1 MVKTQ
6 RSFLA
11 MAVSI
16 LTTVVYLPALRN
28 GFVYDDEFYIVPN
41 EHIRALD
48 LDTLSW
54 AFFRSHESN
63 WHPLSRLSHAI
74 DHAVWGLD
82 PFGHHLTNILLHGA
96 NAALVVLLV
105 LALLDG
111 AGRFPTKGPGVSER
125 SMLITAGVTG
135 LLFGLHP
142 IHVESVAWVSERKG
156 LLCGLFTLLGL
167 LQYGKYTAGMRGGD
181 SPDQQRPR
189 LFDRYY
195 RSTLV
200 WFLLALMSK
209 PMAVSFPIVLLV
221 LDWHPYGRAALPGSG
236 RALVIEKLP
245 FLALALCSALITLLI
260 QGAGSSIQST
270 AFAPL
275 SIRALVV
282 AQSYMA
288 YLGKMLMPL
297 NLLPLYPYP
306 RTASLLDPA
315 YFLPILLMAVITA
328 FCVVNARK
336 RPAATALWAYYLVTL
351 LPVIGIVQVG
361 AQAMADRYTYLPGIG
376 PFLAA
381 GLAISRG
388 LERTGRFAAGKR
400 AARFAV
406 PVLAVCA
413 IAVLSVLT
421 IRQISIWK
429 SDLDL
434 WTRVVEKGTEP
445 NYIPYYNR
453 ATTHLGMDRPEQA
466 ILDLTAALAL
476 RGDWYSIYNNRAL
489 AYAKL
494 GRFDK
499 AVSDYD
505 QALSLHQDGSLFRNR
520 GFANLQ
526 AGRLEQAIVDFES
539 ACGFGDDFGCTML
552 RSLNRGGQ

>member
-1 MVKTQ
+1 MLKTQ
-6 RSFLA
+6 RTILA
-11 MAVSI
+11 LAVSI

-28 GFVYDDEFYIVPN
+28 GFVYDDEFYIVAN

-48 LDTLSW
+48 PDTLLW

-63 WHPLSRLSHAI
+63 WHPLTWLSHAL

-96 NAALVVLLV
+96 NTALVVLLV
-105 LALLDG
+105 LALLG
-111 AGRFPTKGPGVSER
+111 RAGRSSAQGPGPGER
-125 SMLITAGVTG
+125 GVLITAGVTG

-142 IHVESVAWVSERKG
+142 IHVESVAWVSERKD
-156 LLCGLFTLLGL
+156 LLCGLFTLLGYM
-167 LQYGKYTAGMRGGD
+167 QYMKYAASQGSEGG
-181 SPDQQRPR
+181 PDRPR
-189 LFDRYY
+189 SPYHSRHY
-195 RSTLV
+195 RWTLA

-209 PMAVSFPIVLLV
+209 PMAVSFPLVLLI
-221 LDWHPYGRAALPGSG
+221 LDWYPFGRAGLPGSG

-245 FLALALCSALITLLI
+245 FFTLALFSALITLLV
-260 QGAGSSIQST
+260 QAAGSSIQST

-275 SIRALVV
+275 PIRALVV
-282 AQSYMA
+282 AQNYIA

-306 RTASLLDPA
+306 RTASVLDPA
-315 YFLPILLMAVITA
+315 YFLPIIAMAGITA
-328 FCVVNARK
+328 SCIINRNK
-336 RPAATALWAYYLVTL
+336 HRAAAALWAYYLVTL

-361 AQAMADRYTYLPGIG
+361 AQAMADRYTYLPGLG

-381 GLAISRG
+381 GLAIAWG
-388 LERTGRFAAGKR
+388 LDRTERFAAGKR

-406 PVLAVCA
+406 PVLALCA
-413 IAVLSVLT
+413 IAVLSLLT
-421 IRQISIWK
+421 IRQIYIWK

-466 ILDLTAALAL
+466 VLDLTAALAL
-476 RGDWYSIYNNRAL
+476 RRDWHAIYNNRAL

-499 AVSDYD
+499 ALSDYD
-505 QALSLHQDGSLFRNR
+505 QALALHRDGSLFRNR

-526 AGRLEQAIVDFES
+526 AGRLERAIVDFES
-539 ACGFGDDFGCTML
+539 ACGYGDAFGCTML
-552 RSLNRGGQ
+552 RSLNRGGR